1 MPQDNEFGMTEFKF
15 PHELEEEKNVSV
27 SAEEDRIEIEIED
40 DTPEQDRGRE
50 PMPVEAV
57 KKLEV
62 EVDELDKYSA
72 EAKEKMIQMKKVWHD
87 ERRAKEA
94 ASREREEAIRVAQQ
108 LLEENKKLK
117 KAYSTGEQEYLN
129 TVKNATELELDVAK
143 RGYKEALETGDSDRI
158 VEAQSK
164 LNAASIKAD
173 RVNNFR
179 PSALQEQENEVQ
191 IPQLQEKPIA
201 PDTKTREWTEKNTWF
216 GNKKSMTAYA
226 LGLHEELID
235 EYGKDFVSTDQYFK
249 RIDTAVREA
258 FPKYFDALEPQTQVE
273 IEDEPQKAQPKAK
286 PSTVVAPATRS
297 TSSKQIKLAPRQVAL
312 ARKLGLTPEQY
323 AREFAKTG
331 GQNG

>member
-1 MPQDNEFGMTEFKF
+1 MPEFEMKEFKF
-15 PHELEEEKNVSV
+15 PDEVEAEKKVSV
-27 SAEEDRIEIEIED
+27 EAEDDEIQIEIED
-40 DTPEQDRGRE
+40 DTPEEDRGRE
-50 PMPVEAV
+50 PMPIEAV

-94 ASREREEAIRVAQQ
+94 AAREREEAIRVAQQ
-108 LLEENKKLK
+108 LLDENKKLK
-117 KAYSTGEQEYLN
+117 QAYSTGEKTYIE
-129 TVKNATELELDVAK
+129 TVQGAAELELEVAK
-143 RGYKEALETGDSDRI
+143 RSYKEALETGDADRI
-158 VEAQSK
+158 VEAQAK
-164 LNAASIKAD
+164 LNAAAIKSD
-173 RVNNFR
+173 KVKDFR
-179 PSALQEQENEVQ
+179 PSALQDDKNEVQ
-191 IPQLQEKPIA
+191 ITQLQEKSVT
-201 PDTKTREWTEKNTWF
+201 PDTKTQEWTEKNPWF
-216 GNKKSMTAYA
+216 GPKKSMTAYA

-235 EYGKDFVSTDQYFK
+235 EYGQQYVGSDEYFR
-249 RIDTAVREA
+249 RIDKTMRKV
-258 FPKYFDALEPQTQVE
+258 FPEYFDALEPQTEVE
-273 IEDEPQKAQPKAK
+273 VADEPQKSQPKAK

>member
-1 MPQDNEFGMTEFKF
+1 MPQDNDFGMTEFKF
-15 PHELEEEKNVSV
+15 PDEIEAEKKVEI
-27 SAEEDRIEIEIED
+27 SAEDDNIQIEIED

-50 PMPVEAV
+50 PMSVEAV

-94 ASREREEAIRVAQQ
+94 AAREREEAIRVAQQ

-117 KAYSTGEQEYLN
+117 KAYTTGEQEYLN

-143 RGYKEALETGDSDRI
+143 RSYKEALETGDSDRI

-164 LNAASIKAD
+164 LNAAAIKAD

-191 IPQLQEKPIA
+191 IPQLQETSVT

-258 FPKYFDALEPQTQVE
+258 FPKYFEALEPQTQVE
-273 IEDEPQKAQPKAK
+273 IEDEPQKAQPKTK

>member
-1 MPQDNEFGMTEFKF
+1 MPQDNDFGMKEFKF
-15 PHELEEEKNVSV
+15 PDEVEQDEKLEV
-27 SAEEDRIEIEIED
+27 SAEDDEIKIEIED
-40 DTPEQDRGRE
+40 DTPEEDRGRQ
-50 PMPVEAV
+50 PMDVEAV

-72 EAKEKMIQMKKVWHD
+72 EAKEKMKAMKKVWHD

-117 KAYSTGEQEYLN
+117 QAYTTGEKEYIS
-129 TVKNATELELDVAK
+129 TVQGAAELQLEVAK
-143 RGYKEALETGDSDRI
+143 RNYKEALETGESERI
-158 VEAQSK
+158 AEAQLK
-164 LNAASIKAD
+164 LNEASFRTQQAK
-173 RVNNFR
+173 NFR

-201 PDTKTREWTEKNTWF
+201 PDTKTQQWTERNAWF
-216 GNKKSMTAYA
+216 GPKKAMTAFA
-226 LGLHEELID
+226 LGLHEELVD
-235 EYGKDFVSTDQYFK
+235 EYGKDFVSTDRYFK
-249 RIDTAVREA
+249 SIDTAMRTA
-258 FPKYFDALEPQTQVE
+258 FPKYFEALEPQEQVE
-273 IEDEPQKAQPKAK
+273 VEDEPQKAQPKMK

-312 ARKLGLTPEQY
+312 ARKLGITPEQY
-323 AREFAKTG
+323 AREFAKG

>member
-1 MPQDNEFGMTEFKF
+1 MPQDKEFGMQEFKF
-15 PHELEEEKNVSV
+15 PHELEDDKNVSV
-27 SAEEDRIEIEIED
+27 SAEDDNIQIEIED

-50 PMPVEAV
+50 PMPAEAV

-87 ERRAKEA
+87 ERRAKES

-143 RGYKEALETGDSDRI
+143 RSYKEALETGDSDRI

-164 LNAASIKAD
+164 LNAAAIKSD
-173 RVNNFR
+173 RVNNFK

-235 EYGKDFVSTDQYFK
+235 EYGKDFVSTDQYFN
-249 RIDTAVREA
+249 RIDNAVREA

-273 IEDEPQKAQPKAK
+273 IEDEPQKAQPKTK